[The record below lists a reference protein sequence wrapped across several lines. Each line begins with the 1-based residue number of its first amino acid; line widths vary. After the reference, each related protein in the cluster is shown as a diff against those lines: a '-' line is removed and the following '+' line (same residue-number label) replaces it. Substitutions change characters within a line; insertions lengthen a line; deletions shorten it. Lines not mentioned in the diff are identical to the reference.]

1 MMDKKE
7 KTEAAKEECKCCCN
21 KSCDCGCQ
29 EGKECTCGCG
39 CGCGCCCK
47 KKVFKVLAVL
57 VIFLAGMGFQAL
69 LQCGFRCSM
78 SKPRPMPVQTAPIP
92 AMPMPAYSDAQGGNI
107 IIINTDG
114 SAGMEKFLN
123 NKCCSKDCGCKKIK
137 RDHDHHSH
145 KDHDHHS
152 HKDHDHHSHKKDKHP
167 EFRADR
173 HAHMPEHAPMAP
185 EAVK

>member
-7 KTEAAKEECKCCCN
+7 KTEAAKEDHKCCYN
-21 KSCDCGCQ
+21 KNCDCGCQ

-39 CGCGCCCK
+39 CGCTCGCGCGCK

-69 LQCGFRCSM
+69 LQCGFRCPM
-78 SKPRPMPVQTAPIP
+78 NKPRPMPVQMAPIP
-92 AMPMPAYSDAQGGNI
+92 AMPMPAYSDAQGGDI

-114 SAGMEKFLN
+114 LAGMEKFLN
-123 NKCCSKDCGCKKIK
+123 SKSCVKDCGCKKIK
-137 RDHDHHSH
+137 H
-145 KDHDHHS
+145 
-152 HKDHDHHSHKKDKHP
+152 DHDHHSHKKDKHS
-167 EFRADR
+167 EFHADR

>member
-39 CGCGCCCK
+39 CCCK

-69 LQCGFRCSM
+69 LQCGFRCQM
-78 SKPRPMPVQTAPIP
+78 NKPRPMPVQMAPIP
-92 AMPMPAYSDAQGGNI
+92 AMPMPAYSDAQGGDI

-114 SAGMEKFLN
+114 LAGMEKFLN
-123 NKCCSKDCGCKKIK
+123 SKGCAKDCGCKKIK
-137 RDHDHHSH
+137 HDHDHHSH

-152 HKDHDHHSHKKDKHP
+152 HKDKHH
-167 EFRADR
+167 EFHADR

>member
-7 KTEAAKEECKCCCN
+7 KMEAAKEEHKCCCN
-21 KSCDCGCQ
+21 KNCDCGCQ

-69 LQCGFRCSM
+69 LQCGFRCPM
-78 SKPRPMPVQTAPIP
+78 NKPRPMPVQMASIP
-92 AMPMPAYSDAQGGNI
+92 AMPMPAYSDAQGGDI

-123 NKCCSKDCGCKKIK
+123 SKGCAKDCGCKKIK
-137 RDHDHHSH
+137 H
-145 KDHDHHS
+145 DHDHHS
-152 HKDHDHHSHKKDKHP
+152 HKDHDHHSHKKDKHH
-167 EFRADR
+167 EFHADR

>member
-7 KTEAAKEECKCCCN
+7 KTEAAKEEHKCCCD

-29 EGKECTCGCG
+29 EGKECT

-69 LQCGFRCSM
+69 LQCGFRCPM
-78 SKPRPMPVQTAPIP
+78 NKPRPMPVQMAPIP
-92 AMPMPAYSDAQGGNI
+92 AMPMPAYSDAQGGDI

-114 SAGMEKFLN
+114 LAGMEKFLN

-137 RDHDHHSH
+137 HDHDHHSH

-152 HKDHDHHSHKKDKHP
+152 HKDKHH

-173 HAHMPEHAPMAP
+173 PAHMPEHAPMAP

>member
-7 KTEAAKEECKCCCN
+7 KTEAAKEEHKCCCN

-39 CGCGCCCK
+39 CGCGCGCK

-57 VIFLAGMGFQAL
+57 VIFLAGMGLQAL
-69 LQCGFRCSM
+69 LQCGFRCPM
-78 SKPRPMPVQTAPIP
+78 NKPRPMPVQMAPIQ

-114 SAGMEKFLN
+114 SVGMEKFL
-123 NKCCSKDCGCKKIK
+123 KSKGCAKDCGCKKIK
-137 RDHDHHSH
+137 H
-145 KDHDHHS
+145 
-152 HKDHDHHSHKKDKHP
+152 DHDHHSHKKDKHS